1 MTTPQAAHGTQLKV
15 GDGATPEVF
24 TAIGCI
30 FEGPAGGGFAP
41 QFIEGRHHGSVDI
54 VRRVSIVD
62 KPAIN
67 FRAYYDSSDTQHS
80 ALVTAAKDGEKLNF
94 KYEFTDT
101 GAQIASFG
109 AYVSVAFESPVDGF
123 QTISVTLAVDGEI
136 VLS

>member
-1 MTTPQAAHGTQLKV
+1 MTTPQAAHGTELKI

-30 FEGPAGGGFAP
+30 FEGPSGGGFAP

-67 FRAYYDSSDTQHS
+67 FRAYYDSTDAQHS
-80 ALVTAAKDGEKLNF
+80 ALVTAAKDGEKLNVR
-94 KYEFTDT
+94 YVFTDT
-101 GAQIASFG
+101 GAQEAAFG